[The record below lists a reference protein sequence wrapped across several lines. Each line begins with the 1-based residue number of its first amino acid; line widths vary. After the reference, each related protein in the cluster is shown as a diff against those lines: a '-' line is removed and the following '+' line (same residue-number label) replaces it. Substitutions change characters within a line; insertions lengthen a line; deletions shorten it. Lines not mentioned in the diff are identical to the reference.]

1 MLTSIIIILLAILFF
16 AYVAIPLLFP
26 SQTDKLPDLRDPI
39 KQDLEEERDALFRA
53 IKELEL
59 RTDLAVSRREQ
70 LRARYEAKAAKVLR
84 SLDDR
89 TAELKGQ
96 APPKQKAGTSRLPF
110 ASLGLLSIMVI
121 MATVMTSYV
130 LPRVGENSMITTF
143 FEGDLQQAQAVR
155 DLQRAANRNPSVETL
170 SALGDAYWNLDEAE
184 QAEET
189 YLRMITE
196 LQPPP
201 AIAYRRLGYLKLQT
215 DIPAALN
222 YLEQARAA
230 DPNDSETLFALSEI
244 YFAQAQPDAAIE
256 ALEALM
262 LLPSEQGNIEELNAR
277 LELFTSVAPVLN
289 KATQDP
295 TEENLMA
302 LANAYWD
309 AEEQERAADIYVRV
323 VSNFNPHSGLAYSRL
338 GQVLFFNGQ
347 NDQAINLLTRAVEV
361 NDTDLTSLLFL
372 GNAYFSTEQ
381 YQSAIDTWTQY
392 VSVAG
397 SEEAAGRV
405 PSLIESAQARL
416 AEAQLVGTETLAIGQ
431 VYAANCSACHGANGQ
446 GGVGPRLIANQ
457 SAMNEANVRSI
468 IEYGRGTMPGF
479 GAILSE
485 EELAELTLFVTQEL
499 SQGQ

>member
-16 AYVAIPLLFP
+16 VYVAIPLLFP
-26 SQTDKLPDLRDPI
+26 SQTDELPDLRDPI

-59 RTDLAVSRREQ
+59 RTDLAVLRREQ

-96 APPKQKAGTSRLPF
+96 APPKRKPSTSRLPF

-215 DIPAALN
+215 DVAAALN
-222 YLEQARAA
+222 YLEQARAV

-256 ALEALM
+256 VLEQLM

-277 LELFTSVAPVLN
+277 LELFTSIAPVLN
-289 KATQDP
+289 AATQDP

-323 VSNFNPHSGLAYSRL
+323 VSNFNPHKGLAYSRL
-338 GQVLFFNGQ
+338 GQLLFFNGQ

-372 GNAYFSTEQ
+372 GNAYFSIEQ

-416 AEAQLVGTETLAIGQ
+416 AEAQLVGTETLAIAQ

-446 GGVGPRLIANQ
+446 GGVGPRLVANR

-468 IEYGRGTMPGF
+468 IQYGRGTMPGF

-485 EELAELTLFVTQEL
+485 EQLAELTLYITQEL

>member
-84 SLDDR
+84 ALDDR

-96 APPKQKAGTSRLPF
+96 KPPKRRANASRLPY

-121 MATVMTSYV
+121 MATIMTSYV

-170 SALGDAYWNLDEAE
+170 SALGDAYWNLDEPE

-196 LQPPP
+196 LEPPP

-215 DIPAALN
+215 DISAALN

-277 LELFTSVAPVLN
+277 LELFTSIAPVLN
-289 KATQDP
+289 TATQDP

-416 AEAQLVGTETLAIGQ
+416 AESQLVGTETLAIAQ

-446 GGVGPRLIANQ
+446 GGVGPRLVANQ
-457 SAMNEANVRSI
+457 SAMNETNVRSI